1 MPQTARAPNSAFPPV
16 IGTSVMNLRLIA
28 VALAVVVAACS
39 PANTPKGVSVAD
51 AWSMA
56 TPAGASVAAGYMRI
70 TNGDSEPRQLLG
82 GSTVAAERV
91 EIHTMSMDGGV
102 MRMRPLPDGLAI
114 AAGETVELK
123 PGGLHLMLVG
133 LRRPLVEGESVPL
146 TLTFDGGLA
155 VEATLAVK
163 PMGGGGHEH

>member
-1 MPQTARAPNSAFPPV
+1 MKSPSF
-16 IGTSVMNLRLIA
+16 A
-28 VALAVVVAACS
+28 VALAIVVAAACS
-39 PANTPKGVSVAD
+39 PANAPKGVTVAD

-70 TNGDSEPRQLLG
+70 TNGDAEARRLVS
-82 GSTVAAERV
+82 GSTAVAERV

-102 MRMRPLPDGLAI
+102 MRMRPLPEGLAI
-114 AAGETVELK
+114 AGGETVELK

-133 LRRPLVEGESVPL
+133 LRHPLVQGESVPL

-155 VEATLAVK
+155 VEATLAVRA
-163 PMGGGGHEH
+163 MGGGGHEH

>member
-1 MPQTARAPNSAFPPV
+1 MKSCLFAV
-16 IGTSVMNLRLIA
+16 IA
-28 VALAVVVAACS
+28 ALVFAVAACS
-39 PANTPKGVSVAD
+39 PANVPKGVKVAD

-70 TNGDSEPRQLLG
+70 TNGDGEARRLVS
-82 GSTVAAERV
+82 GSTAVAERV

-133 LRRPLVEGESVPL
+133 LKRPLVQGESVPL
-146 TLTFDGGLA
+146 TLLFDGGLA
-155 VEATLAVK
+155 VETTLAVRA
-163 PMGGGGHEH
+163 MGGGGHEH

>member
-1 MPQTARAPNSAFPPV
+1 
-16 IGTSVMNLRLIA
+16 
-28 VALAVVVAACS
+28 
-39 PANTPKGVSVAD
+39 
-51 AWSMA
+51 MA

-133 LRRPLVEGESVPL
+133 LRRPLVQGENVPL

-163 PMGGGGHEH
+163 AIGGGGHEH